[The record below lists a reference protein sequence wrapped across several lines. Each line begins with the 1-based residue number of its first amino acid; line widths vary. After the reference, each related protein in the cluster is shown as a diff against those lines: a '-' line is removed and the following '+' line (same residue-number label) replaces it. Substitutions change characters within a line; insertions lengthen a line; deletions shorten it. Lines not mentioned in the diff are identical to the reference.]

1 MTDEPGYLN
10 IHQEYIDRCRKGDR
24 KAQFEIYSLY
34 FKSMYNTS
42 LRIVKDPQ
50 EAEDIMQESFLSA
63 FIKINT
69 YSGKVSFG
77 SWLKKIVVNSSL
89 DALKKKRLFTEE
101 LDEELAEQVAQEA
114 ENDTDY
120 KDIRIE
126 DIMEAVNELPDGYR
140 VVLSLKLFEGYDHDE
155 IAEIL
160 EISNSSSR
168 SQFTRAKQK
177 LLSILKKKKN
187 DYGKS

>member
-24 KAQFEIYSLY
+24 KAQFEIYRLY

-63 FIKINT
+63 FVKINT

-77 SWLKKIVVNSSL
+77 AWLKKIVINSSL

-101 LDEELAEQVAQEA
+101 LNEEMVEQVTA
-114 ENDTDY
+114 EEEIDADY

-126 DIMEAVNELPDGYR
+126 DIMEAVRELPDGYR

-168 SQFTRAKQK
+168 SQYTRAKQK
-177 LLSILKKKKN
+177 LLSILKKKKK
-187 DYGKS
+187 DYGQS

>member
-24 KAQFEIYSLY
+24 KAQFEIYRLY